1 MGALNGVFDVLIE
14 RTKLLLQGDLVGA
27 FTGVGDA
34 ISEASSAGAEYAR
47 VQQDIEDAQRI
58 ANIQNAEA
66 EKQIAVLTVQL
77 KDKTKTDEERLA
89 IADQIATIETEN
101 FAKQQKILQNTLAA
115 EEKKVRQLLK
125 TKGVQVELL
134 KTTEDLV
141 KASQDFVLQ
150 DEAFEKLVT
159 SQVALTNAEKES
171 LQITERTQLRKNA
184 ILDAAAEKANKEVE
198 REKERLKKLEEER
211 KKYNENLAKLQDEF
225 NLTEREKV
233 QKGFDD
239 KLKTLT
245 KGGDA
250 EIKLRAQIEA
260 KKAEA
265 LTKFDADLL
274 EKEKDLQARRDLAIL
289 AIQQDSLETRLKVFE
304 INFQKE
310 AAELAKQGNTA
321 AEIEQIK
328 QAKITK
334 IRQDEQIKSINEQVA
349 LNDTLLQNELAA
361 VDNSIASEQEKATR
375 KAEINL
381 KYLELQLKNVEA
393 LANADGKITAQ
404 ELANIE
410 KIKQAIIGAQNAVT
424 QSQIEKP
431 PQSLGELFGATPE
444 EAAKID
450 EAISFTLDSL
460 NQVVG
465 IINERYQREI
475 DGINQ
480 VRDAQIAEVEN
491 STLNEEEKKTKIA
504 QINQKAAREAYALQV
519 KQFNAEKALN
529 LTTAIINGAQAVLKA
544 AGQLGPIGAAIGAAI
559 SIAQIALI
567 AAQKPPPPPKF
578 ATGVVGLDGPGN
590 ETSDSIPAY
599 LSKGESVITARGT
612 KFAQTNYPGLLEF
625 LNTRNKFA
633 DGVVNF
639 SNSPTPSAIP
649 NVGEQVRAAL
659 QDLTIVTKVTDIEKA
674 AASRNE
680 VRTVGVI

>member
-1 MGALNGVFDVLIE
+1 
-14 RTKLLLQGDLVGA
+14 
-27 FTGVGDA
+27 
-34 ISEASSAGAEYAR
+34 
-47 VQQDIEDAQRI
+47 
-58 ANIQNAEA
+58 
-66 EKQIAVLTVQL
+66 
-77 KDKTKTDEERLA
+77 
-89 IADQIATIETEN
+89 
-101 FAKQQKILQNTLAA
+101 
-115 EEKKVRQLLK
+115 
-125 TKGVQVELL
+125 
-134 KTTEDLV
+134 
-141 KASQDFVLQ
+141 
-150 DEAFEKLVT
+150 
-159 SQVALTNAEKES
+159 
-171 LQITERTQLRKNA
+171 
-184 ILDAAAEKANKEVE
+184 
-198 REKERLKKLEEER
+198 
-211 KKYNENLAKLQDEF
+211 
-225 NLTEREKV
+225 
-233 QKGFDD
+233 
-239 KLKTLT
+239 
-245 KGGDA
+245 
-250 EIKLRAQIEA
+250 
-260 KKAEA
+260 
-265 LTKFDADLL
+265 
-274 EKEKDLQARRDLAIL
+274 
-289 AIQQDSLETRLKVFE
+289 
-304 INFQKE
+304 
-310 AAELAKQGNTA
+310 
-321 AEIEQIK
+321 
-328 QAKITK
+328 
-334 IRQDEQIKSINEQVA
+334 
-349 LNDTLLQNELAA
+349 
-361 VDNSIASEQEKATR
+361 
-375 KAEINL
+375 
-381 KYLELQLKNVEA
+381 
-393 LANADGKITAQ
+393 
-404 ELANIE
+404 
-410 KIKQAIIGAQNAVT
+410 
-424 QSQIEKP
+424 
-431 PQSLGELFGATPE
+431 
-444 EAAKID
+444 
-450 EAISFTLDSL
+450 LDSL

-612 KFAQTNYPGLLEF
+612 KFAQSNYPGLLEF